1 MQSLLLIK
9 QYYNRFSFT
18 RTDLNNLW
26 GIVGYFLTTKRTNLN
41 WFLFK
46 NLNVSKIRQPS
57 IMIFTCERLVSNYP
71 SWGWFWQG
79 SACKYL
85 MVLYSLLSSKLSLVR
100 PKWCTSPPQHFY
112 LRKLDNPVLQEL
124 LSTKKKYYLVTL
136 ELNRKHLWS
145 SNKFWSIT
153 IQIWQHNPVWKIN
166 FIKNS

>member
-18 RTDLNNLW
+18 RTNLNNLSDN
-26 GIVGYFLTTKRTNLN
+26 VGYYQTTHRKNLN
-41 WFLFK
+41 RFVFK
-46 NLNVSKIRQPS
+46 NLNVSKIRLQS
-57 IMIFTCERLVSNYP
+57 IMIFTCERLVLNYP

-112 LRKLDNPVLQEL
+112 LRKIDNPLLQER
-124 LSTKKKYYLVTL
+124 LSTKKNELFSYVRTKYKTFM
-136 ELNRKHLWS
+136 E
-145 SNKFWSIT
+145 
-153 IQIWQHNPVWKIN
+153 P
-166 FIKNS
+166 